1 VKADRD
7 ISISGP
13 EVAAQAV
20 KADLVDEI
28 QMIVCP
34 VIIGGGKQFFPEG
47 VRLKLNLLDQRWFAS
62 GVVAL
67 RYTTR

>member
-1 VKADRD
+1 
-7 ISISGP
+7 
-13 EVAAQAV
+13 
-20 KADLVDEI
+20 
-28 QMIVCP
+28 MIVCP